1 MKTNWQNKI
10 GGLSGAWYD
19 KADQNWAHFVG
30 WGWCSYY
37 TPQST
42 EVPYLDDGGPKN

>member
-30 WGWCSYY
+30 WGLRPYY
-37 TPQST
+37 ITQQMRR
-42 EVPYLDDGGPKN
+42 KK